1 MRVCC
6 LRFVVASLDRD
17 RMAQPQ
23 QQDWT
28 DVRPPRQSHSPL
40 RILRANIY
48 DLGALLRDAVYAI
61 IGFIIIVTLGALY
74 MNAYTDHKG
83 AEAVYESLKLL
94 TFQSSVRLPA
104 NDSLGDLL
112 FFAAPIIGL
121 VLVTQGVISFGRR
134 LVDKSGRRELWQ
146 VSLARTFHNHVIVC
160 GLGRVGLRVAT
171 HLIEAGYEVVVVQR
185 NWQDAPVQRALR
197 MNIPVIAGDATEAET
212 LRQAGIHNARAV
224 IAVVNNDL
232 TNLEIAIASQT
243 LEAQIRVVLRIFDDA
258 IDKKLD
264 AQLNNGAS
272 FSTSQLAAPTLA
284 AATLY
289 RGIEY
294 VLPRSRPADQLA
306 IARLKITP
314 DGPLASAIGC
324 PVAEFEQ
331 THHVRLLKAT
341 ARGSLSK
348 VIPADTELHALGRLA
363 DVGALAARGQTILRG
378 DEMGDQAPVIVC
390 GLGKVGYRVVT
401 ELSGAA
407 SQPEVIA
414 LDTSGAEAQFAPKVS
429 GLPHVR
435 IEQGDGAQAED
446 LERAGADRAVA
457 VAALTADDL
466 DNIKIA
472 LAARQRRPDIHVVV
486 RVFNDVL
493 AERLRVLFGFHTTY
507 SASRLAAPTLAAAA
521 LLPGAECAFFAGE
534 HLYTRDEFVVGKG
547 DDFAGKT
554 GEELRAQRALLLI
567 ERERDGETL
576 LLPSLD
582 QPIQLGD
589 RIAVVAPLKTLAP
602 QRGHH

>member
-1 MRVCC
+1 
-6 LRFVVASLDRD
+6 
-17 RMAQPQ
+17 MAQPD
-23 QQDWT
+23 QQDQT
-28 DVRPPRQSHSPL
+28 RVRMPRQSHSPL
-40 RILRANIY
+40 RILRANVY

-61 IGFIIIVTLGALY
+61 FGFLVIVTLGAFY
-74 MNAYTDHKG
+74 MNAYTDRKG

-94 TFQSSVRLPA
+94 TFQSSIRLPA
-104 NDSLGDLL
+104 NDPLGDFL

-134 LVDKSGRRELWQ
+134 LVDKSSRRELWQ

-171 HLIEAGYEVVVVQR
+171 HLIEAGYEVVVIQR

-212 LRQAGIHNARAV
+212 LKQASIHNARAV

-243 LEAQIRVVLRIFDDA
+243 LEPQIRVVLRIFDDE

-294 VLPRSRPADQLA
+294 VLPRNNSADQLA
-306 IARLKITP
+306 IARLRITP
-314 DGPLASAIGC
+314 DGPLAATVGRS
-324 PVAEFEQ
+324 VAEFEQ
-331 THHVRLLKAT
+331 THHVRLLQAT
-341 ARGSLSK
+341 ARGSFPK
-348 VIPADTELHALGRLA
+348 VVAASTELHALGRLA
-363 DVGALAARGQTILRG
+363 DVGALAQAARGRVILRG
-378 DEMGDQAPVIVC
+378 DEPADQSSVIVC

-407 SQPEVIA
+407 SHPEVIA
-414 LDTSGAEAQFAPKVS
+414 LDTRGAEAQFAPKVE

-435 IEQGDGAQAED
+435 IEQGDGAKAED

-457 VAALTADDL
+457 VAALTSDDL
-466 DNIKIA
+466 ANIKIA
-472 LAARQRRPDIHVVV
+472 LAARQRRPDGHVVV

-493 AERLRVLFGFHTTY
+493 AERLRLLFGIHTAY

-534 HLYTRDEFVVGKG
+534 HLYTRDEYVVGKG
-547 DDFAGKT
+547 DDFTGKT
-554 GEELRAQRALLLI
+554 GAELRAQRAMLLI
-567 ERERDGETL
+567 ERMRDGELL
-576 LLPSLD
+576 LLPPLH
-582 QPIQLGD
+582 QPILAGD
-589 RIAVVAPLKTLAP
+589 RITVVAPLTALVA
-602 QRGHH
+602 QQSRR

>member
-1 MRVCC
+1 M
-6 LRFVVASLDRD
+6 APLD
-17 RMAQPQ
+17 Q
-23 QQDWT
+23 QSWAE
-28 DVRPPRQSHSPL
+28 VRSPRQSHSPL

-61 IGFIIIVTLGALY
+61 TGFLIIVTLGALY
-74 MNAYTDHKG
+74 MNTYSDRKG

-94 TFQSSVRLPA
+94 TFQSSIRLPA
-104 NDSLGDLL
+104 NDPLGDFL

-121 VLVTQGVISFGRR
+121 VLVTQGIISFGRR
-134 LVDKSGRRELWQ
+134 LVDKSSRRELWQ

-212 LRQAGIHNARAV
+212 LKQAGIHNARAV

-243 LEAQIRVVLRIFDDA
+243 LEPRIRVVLRIFDDE

-294 VLPRSRPADQLA
+294 VLPRNSSADQLA
-306 IARLKITP
+306 IARLMITP
-314 DGPLASAIGC
+314 DGPLAATVGRS
-324 PVAEFEQ
+324 VAEFEQ
-331 THHVRLLKAT
+331 TQHVRLLQAT
-341 ARGSLSK
+341 ARGSFPK
-348 VIPADTELHALGRLA
+348 VVAANTELHALGRLA
-363 DVGALAARGQTILRG
+363 DVGALAQAARGRVILRG
-378 DEMGDQAPVIVC
+378 DEPADRSSVIVC

-407 SQPEVIA
+407 SHPEVIA
-414 LDTSGAEAQFAPKVS
+414 LDTRGAEAQFAPKVE

-435 IEQGDGAQAED
+435 IEQGDGAKAED
-446 LERAGADRAVA
+446 LERVGADRAVA
-457 VAALTADDL
+457 VAALTSDDL

-472 LAARQRRPDIHVVV
+472 LAARQRRPDVHVVV

-493 AERLRVLFGFHTTY
+493 AERLRVLFGIHTAY

-534 HLYTRDEFVVGKG
+534 HLYTRDEYVVGKG
-547 DDFAGKT
+547 DDFVGKT
-554 GEELRAQRALLLI
+554 GAELRAQRTMLLI
-567 ERERDGETL
+567 ERERDGELL
-576 LLPSLD
+576 LLPPLD
-582 QPIQLGD
+582 QPIQAGD
-589 RIAVVAPLKTLAP
+589 RITVVAPLKALAA
-602 QRGHH
+602 QRSRR

>member
-1 MRVCC
+1 
-6 LRFVVASLDRD
+6 
-17 RMAQPQ
+17 
-23 QQDWT
+23 
-28 DVRPPRQSHSPL
+28 
-40 RILRANIY
+40 
-48 DLGALLRDAVYAI
+48 
-61 IGFIIIVTLGALY
+61 
-74 MNAYTDHKG
+74 MNAYTDRNG

-104 NDSLGDLL
+104 NDPLGDFL

-134 LVDKSGRRELWQ
+134 LVDKSSRRELWQ

-171 HLIEAGYEVVVVQR
+171 HLIEAGYEVIVVQR
-185 NWQDAPVQRALR
+185 SWQDAPVQRALR

-212 LRQAGIHNARAV
+212 LKQAGIHNARAV

-243 LEAQIRVVLRIFDDA
+243 LVPRIRVVLRIFDDE

-294 VLPRSRPADQLA
+294 VLPRSGSADQLA
-306 IARLKITP
+306 IARLSVTP
-314 DGPLASAIGC
+314 NGPLADMIGR
-324 PVAEFEQ
+324 PIDEFERAR
-331 THHVRLLKAT
+331 HVRLLKA
-341 ARGSLSK
+341 AGGSPPK
-348 VIPADTELHALGRLA
+348 VIPPNTELHALGRLA
-363 DVGALAARGQTILRG
+363 DVGALAQAARGQMILGG
-378 DEMGDQAPVIVC
+378 DKPGDQASVIVC

-407 SQPEVIA
+407 SQPQVIA
-414 LDTSGAEAQFAPKVS
+414 LDTSGAEAQFAAKVKD
-429 GLPHVR
+429 LPHVR
-435 IEQGDGAQAED
+435 IEQGDGAKADD
-446 LERAGADRAVA
+446 LERLGADRAVA
-457 VAALTADDL
+457 VAALTSDDL

-472 LAARQRRPDIHVVV
+472 LAARQRRPDVHVVV

-493 AERLRVLFGFHTTY
+493 AERLRVLFGIHTAY

-534 HLYTRDEFVVGKG
+534 HLYTRDEYVVGKG

-554 GEELRAQRALLLI
+554 GAELRAQCNMLLI

-576 LLPSLD
+576 LLPPVD
-582 QPIQLGD
+582 QTILAGD
-589 RIAVVAPLKTLAP
+589 RIAVVAPLKALAA
-602 QRGHH
+602 QRGHR